1 MNAPLLQ
8 QSSRNPLGILAMFIS
23 FAYLAMVVAF
33 TIGLDKLNP
42 GWERGSVIAF
52 LVLFPLIILSVFS
65 YMIVCHNGKLYG
77 PKDYRDDKSF
87 VLMSGRDITRKN
99 ETEVLQTEN
108 PSASTQS
115 STKSMAANY
124 AIAQQKAVLQISKW
138 LSVKFTEYVKLEV
151 GGRELEFDALGDS
164 RYGKYII
171 ECKLI
176 KGQPASSRL
185 QQIKSTL
192 EQYSA
197 ALNQARIPHRLF
209 LVLIVD
215 QYTGDIG
222 TRLREYFKENSP
234 ETVIYV
240 FDYQKLIKE

>member
-1 MNAPLLQ
+1 MNPPLLQ
-8 QSSRNPLGILAMFIS
+8 HTSRNPLGILAMFIS

-33 TIGLDKLNP
+33 TVGLEKLNP

-52 LVLFPLIILSVFS
+52 LVLFPLIILSVFC
-65 YMIVCHNGKLYG
+65 YMIIRHNGKLYG
-77 PKDYRDDKSF
+77 PKDYRDDHSF

-99 ETEVLQTEN
+99 ETEVLQTDDT
-108 PSASTQS
+108 PATKQSTA
-115 STKSMAANY
+115 TSMAENY
-124 AIAQQKAVLQISKW
+124 AIAQQKAVLQISRW
-138 LSVKFTEYVKLEV
+138 LSVKFTEYVKIDV
-151 GGRELEFDALGDS
+151 GGRKLEFDALGDS

-176 KGQPASSRL
+176 KGQPASYRL

-197 ALNQARIPHRLF
+197 ALTQARIPHRLF
-209 LVLIVD
+209 LALIVD
-215 QYTGDIG
+215 RYTYDIG
-222 TRLREYFKENSP
+222 AGLREYFKENVP
-234 ETVIYV
+234 GTVVYV